1 MEHSRAMTWN
11 RARVSV
17 RAGAAVFLAAALA
30 RPAAAGATL
39 TVELFDRENR
49 GAVDDEPNGINI
61 ADCESHEA
69 WNFRTSL
76 SSVPTNAHLDVW
88 LGSACDQRAN
98 RDGADAS
105 DCVRVYGD
113 LTMRVGYVNFG
124 IEAPMLVDPHAP
136 GCAEVKTTTKV
147 WVLILNEDADETV
160 YDSGTYD
167 VSIDTQRPAA
177 PVSVTVDFG
186 ESRAIVAWEMA
197 SGTAVSEQWGFRVL
211 CDPNPTGAAA
221 GTDADADAEAGADD
235 ADGGGEATD
244 ADGSGEATD
253 AGGAAGG
260 GCTSGGA
267 FAAGDR
273 PIDAWYCTG
282 QIVGS
287 AVRVREIGGLTN
299 GTEYH
304 FAVVALDDYRNPSLV
319 SPVACTVPS
328 EVNDFWETYEAA
340 GGRAEGGCACAIPAV
355 GRTEGVGGLALPL
368 AAALGR
374 RRRPARGRGDRR

>member
-1 MEHSRAMTWN
+1 MTSN
-11 RARVSV
+11 CARLPV
-17 RAGAAVFLAAALA
+17 RLAAAALLAAALA
-30 RPAAAGATL
+30 RPAAAGAAL
-39 TVELFDRENR
+39 TIELFDRENR
-49 GAVDDEPNGINI
+49 GAVDDEPTGINI
-61 ADCESHEA
+61 ADCASNEA

-105 DCVRVYGD
+105 DCVQVYGD
-113 LTMRVGYVNFG
+113 LTMRVGYVNFMV
-124 IEAPMLVDPHAP
+124 EAPMLVDPHAP

-160 YDSGTYD
+160 YNSGTYD

-186 ESRAIVAWEMA
+186 ESRAIVSWEMA
-197 SGTAVSEQWGFRVL
+197 SSTAASEQWGFRVL
-211 CDPNPTGAAA
+211 CDPNPTGA
-221 GTDADADAEAGADD
+221 DADADADADAAADADEGAEADGAD
-235 ADGGGEATD
+235 AGGEATET
-244 ADGSGEATD
+244 GGEP
-253 AGGAAGG
+253 GG

-267 FAAGDR
+267 FAAGDE

-287 AVRVREIGGLTN
+287 AVRVREVEGLAN

-319 SPVACTVPS
+319 STVVCTVPS

-340 GGRAEGGCACAIPAV
+340 GGRAEGGCTCAVPAAGRLGDV
-355 GRTEGVGGLALPL
+355 GVPALL
-368 AAALGR
+368 LGAALGR
-374 RRRPARGRGDRR
+374 RRRAARDRGDRR